1 MPTARSKFFRNKR
14 DHLDEPKFIVH
25 EPDHLD
31 ELVDGNPICE
41 NNPQIRGGRTGSRAA
56 VVQALYESDS
66 SGHPA
71 VATVKRLT
79 KERELTV
86 DDIDFATRLVKVCED
101 QRGHLDSRISEIASQ
116 YPSEQMPLVE
126 RNILRVAI
134 AELEMT
140 DAAPESVVANEAV
153 ELARLFGSNS
163 SPKFINGVLGALLG

>member
-1 MPTARSKFFRNKR
+1 MPTAKSKLSTNKR
-14 DHLDEPKFIVH
+14 SDLNELEFSSH
-25 EPDHLD
+25 EPDRLD
-31 ELVDGNPICE
+31 EMVDGSPISE

-56 VVQALYESDS
+56 ALQALYESDS

-71 VATVKRLT
+71 VATVKRLA
-79 KERELTV
+79 KEQGLTV
-86 DDIDFATRLVKVCED
+86 DDIDFATRLVNMCEN
-101 QRGHLDSRISEIASQ
+101 QREHLDSRISEIASQ

-134 AELEMT
+134 AELEMA

-163 SPKFINGVLGALLG
+163 SPKFVNGVLGALLG

>member
-1 MPTARSKFFRNKR
+1 MPTAKSKLSTNKR
-14 DHLDEPKFIVH
+14 SDLNELEFSSH
-25 EPDHLD
+25 EPDRLD
-31 ELVDGNPICE
+31 EMVDGNPISE

-56 VVQALYESDS
+56 ALQALYESDS

-71 VATVKRLT
+71 VATVKRLA
-79 KERELTV
+79 KEQGLTV
-86 DDIDFATRLVKVCED
+86 DDIDFATRLVNMCEN
-101 QRGHLDSRISEIASQ
+101 QREHLDSRISEIASQ

-134 AELEMT
+134 AELEMA

-163 SPKFINGVLGALLG
+163 SPKFVNGVLGALLG